1 MKTETTIHQA
11 CVAHAKRG
19 FNLMRLL
26 KPLLLTT
33 ILLTIVTAC
42 SKQSEQQSP
51 AAQVLPVETSAPIK
65 AIITQWD
72 EYTGR
77 FEATQQVDIRARV
90 SGYLDKVNFKDG
102 QMVKKG
108 DVLFVIDQRPFKI
121 ALQSAESQ
129 FALAKKELSRG
140 KDLRKKNSLSQ
151 EEVDRRQNE
160 YDIALA
166 NVETA
171 KLDLE
176 FTEVKSPIDGVVS
189 RDLINEGNLVNGTAT
204 SASLLT
210 NVVSIDPIHFYFDA
224 GERDLLKYIR
234 LSQSNK
240 RESSRSASNPVK
252 VRLQDEEDFVHS
264 GVMDFVDNQI
274 DQNTGTIVGRAL
286 LDNPGG
292 FIVPGLFGRIRL
304 LSELN
309 VEKILIPDAVIG
321 TDQSRKFVFVVNS
334 EGKVDR
340 KFVTL
345 GKLHTKELR
354 VIESGLTQD
363 DRIILNNL
371 MRARPGTQVQA
382 EDVDLSSQYSL

>member
-1 MKTETTIHQA
+1 
-11 CVAHAKRG
+11 
-19 FNLMRLL
+19 MRLL
-26 KPLLLTT
+26 KPYLLTT
-33 ILLTIVTAC
+33 ILLTFVTAC
-42 SKQSEQQSP
+42 SKQPEQQASTP
-51 AAQVLPVETSAPIK
+51 QALPVEVGNPIQSV
-65 AIITQWD
+65 ITQWD

-77 FEATQQVDIRARV
+77 FDATQQVDIRARV

-108 DVLFVIDQRPFKI
+108 DVLFVIDQRPFTI
-121 ALQSAESQ
+121 ALQSAESRL
-129 FALAKKELSRG
+129 ALAKKELTRG

-160 YDIALA
+160 HDMALA
-166 NVETA
+166 NVNTA

-189 RDLINEGNLVNGTAT
+189 RDLINEGNLINGTAT
-204 SASLLT
+204 NATLLT

-224 GERDLLKYIR
+224 GERDLLRYIR

-252 VRLQDEEDFVHS
+252 IRLQDESDFTHT

-274 DQNTGTIVGRAL
+274 DQNTGTIVGRAI

-292 FIVPGLFGRIRL
+292 FILPGLFGRIRL

-309 VEKILIPDAVIG
+309 VEKILIPDAIIG
-321 TDQSRKFVFVVNS
+321 TDQSRKFVFVVND

-345 GKLHTKELR
+345 GKLHTNELR
-354 VIESGLTQD
+354 VIESGLDTG
-363 DRIILNNL
+363 DRMILNNL
-371 MRARPGTQVQA
+371 MRARPGTPVEA
-382 EDVDLSSQYSL
+382 KEIDLSSQYTL

>member
-1 MKTETTIHQA
+1 
-11 CVAHAKRG
+11 
-19 FNLMRLL
+19 MRLFKL
-26 KPLLLTT
+26 YILTT
-33 ILLTIVTAC
+33 ILLTTVTAC
-42 SKQSEQQSP
+42 SKQAEQQN
-51 AAQVLPVETSAPIK
+51 AAPQALPVKVSAPIK
-65 AIITQWD
+65 AVITQWD

-77 FEATQQVDIRARV
+77 FDATQKVDIRARV

-102 QMVKKG
+102 QTVEKG

-129 FALAKKELSRG
+129 FSLAKKELDRG
-140 KDLRKKNSLSQ
+140 NDLRKKNSLSQ

-160 YDIALA
+160 YDTARA
-166 NVETA
+166 NLETA

-189 RDLINEGNLVNGTAT
+189 RDLVNEGNLINGTAT
-204 SASLLT
+204 NATLLT

-240 RESSRSASNPVK
+240 RESSRNASNPVK
-252 VRLQDEEDFVHS
+252 VRLQDEEEFVHT

-274 DQNTGTIVGRAL
+274 DQNTGTIVGRAV

-309 VEKILIPDAVIG
+309 VEKILIPDEVIG

-363 DRIILNNL
+363 DSIILNNL
-371 MRARPGTQVQA
+371 MRARPGSPVQA
-382 EDVDLSSQYSL
+382 KNVDLSSQYSL

>member
-1 MKTETTIHQA
+1 
-11 CVAHAKRG
+11 
-19 FNLMRLL
+19 MRLL

-204 SASLLT
+204 NASLLT